1 MTHGTARF
9 ATMAITTLDTI
20 TSAITTATAII
31 DIITL
36 EDVQCLTS
44 TDKEV

>member
-20 TSAITTATAII
+20 TTAIVII

-36 EDVQCLTS
+36 EGVQFLTS
-44 TDKEV
+44 MDKEV